1 MVFAKPGI
9 IRLDPREKYG
19 FEPDDLVIRPFKP
32 GIPLDKMRL
41 ISKLR
46 EQRAKQDKTKPT
58 PMLNPI
64 SKPKSESLPK
74 PQPKQ
79 DSGQVEGVNLI
90 DFEMTALPGAGG
102 GAKKTEHE
110 TKRVGG
116 YKLIVPKKPE
126 EKEIKRIENATKTQP
141 DTDGLLKFVR
151 MVGIL
156 AVVIVLIG
164 LFIGGR
170 KK

>member
-1 MVFAKPGI
+1 M
-9 IRLDPREKYG
+9 
-19 FEPDDLVIRPFKP
+19 
-32 GIPLDKMRL
+32 
-41 ISKLR
+41 
-46 EQRAKQDKTKPT
+46 
-58 PMLNPI
+58 
-64 SKPKSESLPK
+64 
-74 PQPKQ
+74 
-79 DSGQVEGVNLI
+79 NLI

-164 LFIGGR
+164 LFIGGGR
-170 KK
+170 NDGRSPS